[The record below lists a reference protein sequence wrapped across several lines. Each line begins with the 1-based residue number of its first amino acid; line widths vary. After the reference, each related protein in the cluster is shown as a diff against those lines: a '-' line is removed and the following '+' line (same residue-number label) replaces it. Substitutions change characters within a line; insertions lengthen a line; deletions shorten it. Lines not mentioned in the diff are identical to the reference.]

1 MFKVIIIF
9 TLLTNFII
17 AKTITPNDVYTQVML
32 INKELHSLM
41 KKYNFS
47 HKNTKII
54 KSTNIKTKLK
64 PRIAW
69 QKTYEIMIKI
79 NIFRK
84 SNNMP
89 IIEPINIE
97 PMLKLTSDMVYEQT
111 QRILTE
117 LKIIKYRLNIKDKP
131 HKIKKYRNKNSQDI
145 FNELNHVSASL
156 DIINKDSFTPSYVFG
171 EAMRIYDDLTT
182 ILNYL
187 NIRDK
192 TIPSK
197 RDNHTTPLETFA
209 TTMTLLNKIG
219 LLQRNVGIDTVDFSS
234 FIKKKPSPKD
244 VFSMTQMVLAEL
256 QTIKA
261 QIGLTHYITPA
272 ATTYTNKTPADVNQ
286 LMNWNLRKLMLIN
299 NLGVQKYE

>member
-1 MFKVIIIF
+1 MLKIVIIF

-17 AKTITPNDVYTQVML
+17 AKTITPNDVYAQVML
-32 INKELHSLM
+32 ISDELHFLL
-41 KKYNFS
+41 KKHNFS
-47 HKNTKII
+47 HNHSKII
-54 KSTNIKTKLK
+54 VNTNIKTELK
-64 PRIAW
+64 PRTAW

-111 QRILTE
+111 QRVLTE
-117 LKIIKYRLNIKDKP
+117 LKIIRYRLDIKDKP
-131 HKIKKYRNKNSQDI
+131 HNIKKYKNKNSQDV
-145 FNELNHVSASL
+145 FNELNHISASL
-156 DIINKDSFTPSYVFG
+156 DTLNKSSFTPSYVFG

-182 ILNYL
+182 ILNHL
-187 NIRDK
+187 NIKDK

-197 RDNHTTPLETFA
+197 RDSQTTPSETFA
-209 TTMTLLNKIG
+209 TTMTLLGKIN
-219 LLQRNVGIDTVDFSS
+219 LLQQSIGIATVDFSS
-234 FIKKKPSPKD
+234 FIKKNPSPSD

-261 QIGLTHYITPA
+261 QIGLNHYITPA

-286 LMNWNLRKLMLIN
+286 LMNWNLRKILLIN